1 MNGTVLVFH
10 LLVLLFGRRWLSA
23 VPYLSGQF
31 ITSQQGHFGLYPA
44 VSSAQ
49 AAQCAC
55 GWPLTSGSDGSYLS
69 QELSL
74 LRYGTQGRKTPS
86 TVLKLLTCQ
95 QEFIDHTHKFIFI
108 QKPPFCTVNS
118 IFFRDA
124 RLLNL

>member
-55 GWPLTSGSDGSYLS
+55 GWPLTSGLGWMLLITGALFAEVRYTG
-69 QELSL
+69 QENTIHSA
-74 LRYGTQGRKTPS
+74 KA
-86 TVLKLLTCQ
+86 
-95 QEFIDHTHKFIFI
+95 
-108 QKPPFCTVNS
+108 VNMS
-118 IFFRDA
+118 A
-124 RLLNL
+124 GVH